1 MRKPET
7 CLTMSHSV
15 SDINKMREMVQ
26 QRRANLDDPSFRPTF
41 KSIYKHTFILARQP
55 GQKAVALEN
64 ATEYWRLLL
73 TKPSLEWSA
82 PNTPWLDWWIEFLT
96 EKYKKSVNKDMWDQ
110 TLVFA
115 EKTLHDEALSF
126 WSEDSAW
133 PGVIDEFVEYVKT
146 DKRGGQGVGDA
157 MEVE

>member
-1 MRKPET
+1 L
-7 CLTMSHSV
+7 CSIN
-15 SDINKMREMVQ
+15 DITKVRDTVQ
-26 QRRANLDDPSFRPTF
+26 QRRASLSDPSFRPTF
-41 KSIYKHTFILARQP
+41 KSIYKHTFILARQS
-55 GQKAVALEN
+55 GQKAVALEA

-73 TKPSLEWSA
+73 TSPSLEWSS
-82 PNTPWLDWWIEFLT
+82 PNTPWLEWWLEFLS

-115 EKTLHDEALSF
+115 EKTLGDEQLSF

-146 DKRGGQGVGDA
+146 DRRAGQGGDA

>member
-1 MRKPET
+1 MR
-7 CLTMSHSV
+7 
-15 SDINKMREMVQ
+15 DMVQ
-26 QRRANLDDPSFRPTF
+26 QRRASLADASFRPTF
-41 KSIYKHTFILARQP
+41 KSIYKHTFLLARQS
-55 GQKAVALEN
+55 GQKAVALEA

-73 TKPSLEWSA
+73 TSPSLEWSTSS
-82 PNTPWLDWWIEFLT
+82 TPWLEWWIEFLQ

-115 EKTLHDEALSF
+115 EKTLADENLSF

-146 DKRGGQGVGDA
+146 DKRAGQSVGDA

>member
-1 MRKPET
+1 
-7 CLTMSHSV
+7 
-15 SDINKMREMVQ
+15 
-26 QRRANLDDPSFRPTF
+26 TF

-73 TKPSLEWSA
+73 TSPSLQWST

-115 EKTLHDEALSF
+115 EKTLVDEALSF